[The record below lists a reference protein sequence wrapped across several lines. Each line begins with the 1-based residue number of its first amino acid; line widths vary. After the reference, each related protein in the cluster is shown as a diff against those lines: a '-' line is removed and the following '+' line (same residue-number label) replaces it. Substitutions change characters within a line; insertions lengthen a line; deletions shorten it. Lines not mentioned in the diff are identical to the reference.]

1 MRKQNFRNLLRNSMQ
16 DVETPVR
23 YEHLQKT
30 ISLAK
35 NEWKKRVV
43 RPRITFSKFLTT
55 QIRFVGWKIWLA
67 QAIVLLCLSYLLVFF
82 GDYILNN
89 QRNVAL
95 LLCCI
100 SILVLMSAVPFI
112 QRSIRFKTYE
122 IEAAAR
128 FSATKQLLAK
138 LLIIG
143 IGDISMLSSILCVAI
158 INTPLGTKSILL
170 YLLLPFLIAS
180 SGLLYLIGH
189 TPIEKISQNSV
200 VICMVLFLAF
210 TILDKTY
217 PIFYQQAFSLKWAAI
232 CIVLILFCIYQIR
245 YILYRSSYEEMQ
257 LLS

>member
-1 MRKQNFRNLLRNSMQ
+1 MRKQIFRNLLRSSMQ
-16 DVETPVR
+16 DVEIPVR

-55 QIRFVGWKIWLA
+55 QIKFVGWKIWLA

-100 SILVLMSAVPFI
+100 SILVLMSAIPFI
-112 QRSIRFKTYE
+112 QRSIRYKTYE
-122 IEAAAR
+122 IETATR

-143 IGDISMLSSILCVAI
+143 IGDISMLSSILCGNKKYSFI
-158 INTPLGTKSILL
+158 FI
-170 YLLLPFLIAS
+170 
-180 SGLLYLIGH
+180 
-189 TPIEKISQNSV
+189 TPIFDCKQWIAIPYWTHSNRKNISKQRCDLHGIIFSFYDTRQNLSN
-200 VICMVLFLAF
+200 
-210 TILDKTY
+210 ILSTG
-217 PIFYQQAFSLKWAAI
+217 IFSQMGSNM
-232 CIVLILFCIYQIR
+232 
-245 YILYRSSYEEMQ
+245 YRSCSV
-257 LLS
+257 LHLSDTIYPLSFFL

>member
-1 MRKQNFRNLLRNSMQ
+1 MRKQNFRNLLRSTMQ
-16 DVETPVR
+16 EVELPVR
-23 YEHLQKT
+23 NEHLQKT

-35 NEWKKRVV
+35 NEWKERVV
-43 RPRITFSKFLTT
+43 RPRITFSKFLAA
-55 QIRFVGWKIWLA
+55 QIKFVGWKIWLA
-67 QAIVLLCLSYLLVFF
+67 QAIVVLCLSFLLVYL

-89 QRNVAL
+89 PRNGAL

-100 SILVLMSAVPFI
+100 SILVLMSAFPFI
-112 QRSIRFKTYE
+112 QRSVRYKMYE
-122 IEAAAR
+122 IETATR

-143 IGDISMLSSILCVAI
+143 IGDISMLCSIVWE
-158 INTPLGTKSILL
+158 TKSILL

-210 TILDKTY
+210 TILGKTY
-217 PIFYQQAFSLKWAAI
+217 PIVFQQTFSFKWAAI
-232 CIVLILFCIYQIR
+232 CVILILFCIYQIR

-257 LLS
+257 LLL

>member
-1 MRKQNFRNLLRNSMQ
+1 MRKQIFRNLLRSSMQ
-16 DVETPVR
+16 DVEIPVR

-55 QIRFVGWKIWLA
+55 QIKFVGWKIWLA

-100 SILVLMSAVPFI
+100 SILVLMSAIPFI
-112 QRSIRFKTYE
+112 QRSIRYKTYE
-122 IEAAAR
+122 IETATR

-143 IGDISMLSSILCVAI
+143 IGDISMLSSME
-158 INTPLGTKSILL
+158 TKSILL

-232 CIVLILFCIYQIR
+232 CIVLVLFCIYQIR

>member
-1 MRKQNFRNLLRNSMQ
+1 MRKQNFRNLLRSTMQ
-16 DVETPVR
+16 EVELPVR
-23 YEHLQKT
+23 NEHLQKT

-35 NEWKKRVV
+35 NEWKERVV
-43 RPRITFSKFLTT
+43 RPRITFSKFLAA
-55 QIRFVGWKIWLA
+55 QIKFVGWKIWLA
-67 QAIVLLCLSYLLVFF
+67 QAIVVLCLSFLLVYL

-89 QRNVAL
+89 PRNGAL
-95 LLCCI
+95 LLCSI
-100 SILVLMSAVPFI
+100 SILVLMSAFPFI
-112 QRSIRFKTYE
+112 QRSVRYKMYE
-122 IEAAAR
+122 IETATR

-143 IGDISMLSSILCVAI
+143 IGDISMLCSIVCVAI
-158 INTPLGTKSILL
+158 INTPLETKSILL

-210 TILDKTY
+210 TILGKTY
-217 PIFYQQAFSLKWAAI
+217 PIVFKQTFSFKWAAI
-232 CIVLILFCIYQIR
+232 CVILILFCIYQIR

-257 LLS
+257 LLL

>member
-1 MRKQNFRNLLRNSMQ
+1 MRKQIFRNLLRSSMQ
-16 DVETPVR
+16 DVEIPVR

-55 QIRFVGWKIWLA
+55 QIKFVGWKIWLA

-100 SILVLMSAVPFI
+100 SILVLMSAIPFI
-112 QRSIRFKTYE
+112 QRSIRYKTYE
-122 IEAAAR
+122 IETATR

-143 IGDISMLSSILCVAI
+143 IGEE
-158 INTPLGTKSILL
+158 TKSILL

-232 CIVLILFCIYQIR
+232 CIVLVLFCIYQIR

>member
-1 MRKQNFRNLLRNSMQ
+1 MRKQIFRNLLRSSMQ
-16 DVETPVR
+16 DVEIPVR

-55 QIRFVGWKIWLA
+55 QIKFVGWKIWLA

-100 SILVLMSAVPFI
+100 SILVLMSAIPFI
-112 QRSIRFKTYE
+112 QRSIRYKTYE
-122 IEAAAR
+122 IETATR

-143 IGDISMLSSILCVAI
+143 IGDISGNKKYSFIFI
-158 INTPLGTKSILL
+158 
-170 YLLLPFLIAS
+170 
-180 SGLLYLIGH
+180 
-189 TPIEKISQNSV
+189 TPIFDCKQWIAIPYWTHSNRKNISKQRCDLHGIIFSFYDTRQNLSN
-200 VICMVLFLAF
+200 
-210 TILDKTY
+210 ILSTG
-217 PIFYQQAFSLKWAAI
+217 IFSQMGSNM
-232 CIVLILFCIYQIR
+232 
-245 YILYRSSYEEMQ
+245 YRSCSV
-257 LLS
+257 LHLSDTIYPLSFFL

>member
-1 MRKQNFRNLLRNSMQ
+1 MRKQNFRNLLRSTMQ
-16 DVETPVR
+16 EVELPVR
-23 YEHLQKT
+23 NEHLQKT

-35 NEWKKRVV
+35 NEWKERVV
-43 RPRITFSKFLTT
+43 RPRITFSKFLAA
-55 QIRFVGWKIWLA
+55 QIKFVGWKIWLA
-67 QAIVLLCLSYLLVFF
+67 QAIVVLCLSFLLVYL

-89 QRNVAL
+89 PRNGAL

-100 SILVLMSAVPFI
+100 SILVLMSAFPFI
-112 QRSIRFKTYE
+112 QRSVRYKMYE
-122 IEAAAR
+122 IETATR

-143 IGDISMLSSILCVAI
+143 IGDISMLCSIVCVAI
-158 INTPLGTKSILL
+158 INTPLETKSILL

-189 TPIEKISQNSV
+189 TPIEKIYSV

-210 TILDKTY
+210 TILGKTY
-217 PIFYQQAFSLKWAAI
+217 PIVFQQTFSFKWAAI
-232 CIVLILFCIYQIR
+232 CVILILFCIYQIR

-257 LLS
+257 LLL

>member
-1 MRKQNFRNLLRNSMQ
+1 MRKQIFRNLLRSSMQ
-16 DVETPVR
+16 DVEIPVR

-55 QIRFVGWKIWLA
+55 QIKFVGWKIWLA

-100 SILVLMSAVPFI
+100 SILVLMSAIPFI
-112 QRSIRFKTYE
+112 QRSIRYKTYE
-122 IEAAAR
+122 IETATR

-138 LLIIG
+138 LLI
-143 IGDISMLSSILCVAI
+143 ME
-158 INTPLGTKSILL
+158 TKSILL

-232 CIVLILFCIYQIR
+232 CIVLVLFCIYQIR

>member
-1 MRKQNFRNLLRNSMQ
+1 MRKQNFRNLLRSTMQ
-16 DVETPVR
+16 EVELPVR
-23 YEHLQKT
+23 NEHLQKT

-35 NEWKKRVV
+35 NEWKERVV
-43 RPRITFSKFLTT
+43 RPRITFSKFLAA
-55 QIRFVGWKIWLA
+55 QIKFVGWKIWLA
-67 QAIVLLCLSYLLVFF
+67 QAIVVLCLSFLLVYL

-89 QRNVAL
+89 PRNGAL
-95 LLCCI
+95 LLCSI
-100 SILVLMSAVPFI
+100 SILVLMSAFPFI
-112 QRSIRFKTYE
+112 QRSVRYKMYE
-122 IEAAAR
+122 IETATR

-158 INTPLGTKSILL
+158 INTPLETKSILL

-210 TILDKTY
+210 TILGKTY
-217 PIFYQQAFSLKWAAI
+217 PIVFQQTFSFKWAAI
-232 CIVLILFCIYQIR
+232 CVILILFCIYQIR

-257 LLS
+257 LLL